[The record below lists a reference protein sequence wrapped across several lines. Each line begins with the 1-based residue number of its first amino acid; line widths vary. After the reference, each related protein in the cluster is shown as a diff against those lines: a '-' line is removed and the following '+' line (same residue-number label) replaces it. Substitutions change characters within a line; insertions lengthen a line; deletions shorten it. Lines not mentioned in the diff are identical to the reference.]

1 MSKFDI
7 YETVTN
13 LIVERLEA
21 GVIPWH
27 MPWKTASAI
36 PRNLVSKQPY
46 RDSISG
52 TCLALV
58 SNVLISLLSNRFRI
72 LAARSKRDL
81 HHL

>member
-36 PRNLVSKQPY
+36 PRNLVSKKPC
-46 RDSISG
+46 R
-52 TCLALV
+52 
-58 SNVLISLLSNRFRI
+58 RFTFW
-72 LAARSKRDL
+72 
-81 HHL
+81 